1 MIHDISLV
9 TWDTNYYI
17 VDSAPSVEG
26 VLSID
31 ELVEDIAEL
40 NPDET
45 LDCRVLG
52 LQFDCDEDVDTKTY
66 LEGIADN
73 IVAMLDSDEVIIV
86 SSAEFSLNFVE
97 NRGLGVSQ
105 HYTDIRRYYSRHP
118 FI

>member
-17 VDSAPSVEG
+17 IDSTPSVEG

-31 ELVEDIAEL
+31 ELIEDIAEL

-73 IVAMLDSDEVIIV
+73 IVAMLDSDEVIII